1 MRQTMNRL
9 GAGTVAAMVLAMFT
23 MANANDVTAIVGVH
37 VAPMDEERILEDHTV
52 LIEGDRIMA
61 LGPRAE
67 ITVPEDATTID
78 GAGRYLIPGLTE
90 MHGHVPS
97 GGNNAEDILFLYVA
111 GGVTQVRGMLGNE
124 GQFGLREQIM
134 SGDITGPTLYLAA
147 PSINGNNTKSPDA
160 AREKVR
166 AYKNAG
172 WDLLK
177 VHEGLSVDVYDALAD
192 EAAKQALPF
201 GGHVP
206 NAVGLARAFEKGQ
219 RTIEHLDNYIEFM
232 GAEDADVTAEMLE
245 NAVMATLSAGAG
257 VSPTMALWEHFA
269 GKPDDIFDFAELIF
283 VSPETRNNWAKRI
296 MDTRAEIAQ
305 DPREA
310 DLMISN
316 RRKLL
321 KALSDGGVEILLGSD
336 APQFYSVPG
345 FSAHREMAVMVEA
358 GMTPYQTLYS
368 GTGAAAAYFGD
379 RDLAG
384 IITPGARADLI
395 LVSDNPMDDIAH
407 AAAIEGIMLRG
418 QWIEKSAI
426 DARLQAI
433 ADKHQ

>member
-1 MRQTMNRL
+1 MRQCMNRL
-9 GAGTVAAMVLAMFT
+9 VAMAAIVMTSFT
-23 MANANDVTAIVGVH
+23 IASANGITAIVGVH

-52 LIEGDRIMA
+52 LIEGDRITA
-61 LGPRAE
+61 LGPRST
-67 ITVPEDATTID
+67 ISVPADAKTID

-111 GGVTQVRGMLGNE
+111 RGVTQVRGMLGNE
-124 GQFGLREQIM
+124 GQFGLRDQIM
-134 SGDITGPTLYLAA
+134 SNDIIGPTLYLAA

-166 AYKNAG
+166 AYKTAG

-177 VHEGLSVDVYDALAD
+177 VHEGLAVDVYDALTD
-192 EAAKQALPF
+192 EAALQALPF

-206 NAVGLARAFEKGQ
+206 NAVGLAHALKKGQ
-219 RTIEHLDNYIEFM
+219 RTIEHLDNYMEFM
-232 GAEDADVTAEMLE
+232 GAEDKAVTTGMLD
-245 NAVMATLSAGAG
+245 NAVSATIKAGAG

-269 GKPDDIFDFAELIF
+269 GKPDNVLDFEEL
-283 VSPETRNNWAKRI
+283 VYVTPETRRNWAKRI
-296 MDTRAEIAQ
+296 NDARAEIAQ

-345 FSAHREMAVMVEA
+345 FSVHREMAVMVEA
-358 GMTPYQTLYS
+358 GMTPYQTLFT
-368 GTGAAAAYFGD
+368 GTGAAAAYFAD
-379 RDLAG
+379 KDLAG
-384 IITPGARADLI
+384 VIAPGARADLL
-395 LVSDNPMDDIAH
+395 LVSGNPIDDIAQ

-418 QWIEKSAI
+418 QWIEKATI
-426 DARLQAI
+426 DARLQDI